1 MLANHGDFIGQCM
14 DARFHADELKIWY
27 SGSAALLD
35 HALFWATGDALA
47 VVTDDVHP
55 ELLADARAFFGAEA
69 IETLR
74 PGGDGFD
81 LCERVSRDQDAS
93 ARVKRRLSRRK
104 RR

>member
-1 MLANHGDFIGQCM
+1 MTQARPPLVLANHGDFIGQCM

-55 ELLADARAFFGAEA
+55 ELLADARAFSAPRR
-69 IETLR
+69 LR
-74 PGGDGFD
+74 RSGQVATD
-81 LCERVSRDQDAS
+81 SISAS
-93 ARVKRRLSRRK
+93 ASAGTRMRVPG
-104 RR
+104 